1 MSLPRGLSG
10 FGLTKR
16 LMHCAVSTVS
26 PAAPH
31 ASRRRLGD
39 LDQIRSSRRA
49 AARAS
54 DRPHD
59 ERFPT
64 LCDSKG
70 TENRVGGS
78 CRASFHPL
86 GLPVCVASQSSGC
99 RVFSCASPTCLRNSK
114 PLGSLHVAAY
124 SRSAG
129 PSKVEIP
136 SSAAEILRGDT
147 VSSPLEARISSK
159 FVIACKSSSDEVST
173 ATRNQWQPAS

>member
-1 MSLPRGLSG
+1 ML
-10 FGLTKR
+10 
-16 LMHCAVSTVS
+16 
-26 PAAPH
+26 
-31 ASRRRLGD
+31 
-39 LDQIRSSRRA
+39 RSD

-54 DRPHD
+54 DRPHH

-64 LCDSKG
+64 LCDSNG
-70 TENRVGGS
+70 AENRVGGS

-99 RVFSCASPTCLRNSK
+99 RVFSCASPTCLRTSK

-136 SSAAEILRGDT
+136 SAAIAASSA
-147 VSSPLEARISSK
+147 SPPSDPVEFYKPRPPCSISLWYGCWLHRARRRYHGE
-159 FVIACKSSSDEVST
+159 F
-173 ATRNQWQPAS
+173 TRQSY